1 MKTCNKCKI
10 EINTIREYC
19 PLCHQLLEGE
29 NDPNHVEMF
38 LEKDGPRIPV
48 SPKAQRIIA
57 FIFMFAMAVLGVIN
71 IVDGSGTL
79 WSLIPI
85 GGIVYAWIILKLNVF
100 SRLGSVMRITF
111 SSIMLSLLLIFLNF
125 FIDDSTR
132 WSINYTLPAIIMVN
146 NTLILLILLIRKRPF
161 YLYAFQLLLLI
172 LLSLIPLLLYFLEI
186 ADRYTISVITFT
198 HGIIILVYMI
208 IFYPKVLK
216 EIFKKIFHV

>member
-71 IVDGSGTL
+71 IVDVERNGLVATVSGDIRCHHIEAVAGL
-79 WSLIPI
+79 CLI
-85 GGIVYAWIILKLNVF
+85 V
-100 SRLGSVMRITF
+100 RICRQGDIRRAT
-111 SSIMLSLLLIFLNF
+111 
-125 FIDDSTR
+125 DDQQQRHRDGNRARGTGD
-132 WSINYTLPAIIMVN
+132 V
-146 NTLILLILLIRKRPF
+146 
-161 YLYAFQLLLLI
+161 
-172 LLSLIPLLLYFLEI
+172 
-186 ADRYTISVITFT
+186 
-198 HGIIILVYMI
+198 G
-208 IFYPKVLK
+208 
-216 EIFKKIFHV
+216 